1 MRTNIEVTESLIDE
15 IKRLSRAKSK
25 QQAIENALEAL
36 IKYLK
41 RREMLTLHGK
51 VAWEGDLETM
61 RAD

>member
-15 IKRLSRAKSK
+15 IKHLSQAQSK
-25 QQAIENALEAL
+25 QQAIEKAIEAL

-41 RREMLTLHGK
+41 RREMLTLRGK
-51 VAWEGDLETM
+51 VEWEGDLEVM